1 MRSLTSWISAAV
13 VPLAAVLGLVTVLVI
28 WSPRR
33 QAPQIGQDIW
43 TCSMHPQV
51 RLPRPGPCPIC
62 GMNLIRL
69 SQLPGQKAQL
79 EARAGLE
86 TAPVAYREL
95 FKEIRT
101 VGKFDYNERRVAYIS
116 ARVAGRV
123 DRVFADFTGMQV
135 KQGDHLVQIYSP
147 ELYLAQGE
155 LIRALDAFE
164 SETGN
169 RRFLQ
174 TTLDAARTKLR
185 LLGLLPEQIL
195 EVENSRKP
203 ATHLTIYSPQ
213 GGTVIEKSVR
223 EGQYVKEGDALYRIA
238 DLDPIWLY
246 LDIYEYDLSWIR
258 YGQKVDVLLEAYP
271 AEPFQGVVVFIDRFL
286 DDTTRTVKVRVNLK
300 NSHAKFKPAMYATAV
315 IHVRLQSDGTPEPTG
330 IEGKYICPMH
340 PEIVAEQPGDCSLC
354 EMPLEKVPDQ
364 RPQPPDGVDP
374 AAANSAPAGKV
385 LSIPSSA
392 VLDTGRR
399 KIAYRK
405 TKAGEYE
412 LVELHVGPRA
422 SAHDAA
428 GQVGS
433 YYPILHGVQEGDEV
447 VVRGG
452 FLLDSQRQI
461 EGLPSLLSSE
471 GASGGAMPAGHKH

>member
-1 MRSLTSWISAAV
+1 
-13 VPLAAVLGLVTVLVI
+13 
-28 WSPRR
+28 
-33 QAPQIGQDIW
+33 
-43 TCSMHPQV
+43 
-51 RLPRPGPCPIC
+51 
-62 GMNLIRL
+62 
-69 SQLPGQKAQL
+69 
-79 EARAGLE
+79 
-86 TAPVAYREL
+86 
-95 FKEIRT
+95 
-101 VGKFDYNERRVAYIS
+101 
-116 ARVAGRV
+116 
-123 DRVFADFTGMQV
+123 
-135 KQGDHLVQIYSP
+135 
-147 ELYLAQGE
+147 
-155 LIRALDAFE
+155 
-164 SETGN
+164 
-169 RRFLQ
+169 
-174 TTLDAARTKLR
+174 
-185 LLGLLPEQIL
+185 
-195 EVENSRKP
+195 
-203 ATHLTIYSPQ
+203 
-213 GGTVIEKSVR
+213 
-223 EGQYVKEGDALYRIA
+223 
-238 DLDPIWLY
+238 
-246 LDIYEYDLSWIR
+246 
-258 YGQKVDVLLEAYP
+258 
-271 AEPFQGVVVFIDRFL
+271 
-286 DDTTRTVKVRVNLK
+286 
-300 NSHAKFKPAMYATAV
+300 
-315 IHVRLQSDGTPEPTG
+315 
-330 IEGKYICPMH
+330 MH